1 MTLVT
6 FVGSIPGE
14 IFTFH
19 GIRLAYLFGSSAMGC
34 PGAQSDADVAVLLR
48 ESYDPSDLCGV
59 LGKLEALISKAL
71 GCPAHVL
78 ALNGASALLGF
89 EAIRHGRLLF
99 VADEAE
105 RIQFEVRVLKEYD
118 EFSWRQDFYYRAMV
132 SRLTQIAP

>member
-1 MTLVT
+1 MPVM
-6 FVGSIPGE
+6 FVGSIPSE

-19 GIRLAYLFGSSAMGC
+19 GIRLAYLFGSFARGC

-48 ESYDPSDLCGV
+48 ESYGPSDLCHV
-59 LGKLEALISKAL
+59 LGELDAVISKAL
-71 GCPAHVL
+71 GCSAHVVP
-78 ALNGASALLGF
+78 LNGASALLGF

-132 SRLTQIAP
+132 SRLAEIAP